1 MVEANSQVRDNWQV
15 ADAPKSLLV
24 VDLERR
30 NRILHCMKEAET
42 ILRSKEGGEKVYYV
56 LYTDI
61 YAVMLKLYGDGVGPR
76 GLLCMQLQNLYRED
90 LFYADS

>member
-1 MVEANSQVRDNWQV
+1 
-15 ADAPKSLLV
+15 
-24 VDLERR
+24 
-30 NRILHCMKEAET
+30 MKEAET
-42 ILRSKEGGEKVYYV
+42 ILRGKEGGEKVYYV